1 MCFLFLFFYHCFLR
15 LEDEESFFNVLPNHT
30 PDSGVRYDIPCS
42 CYKKDKEGK
51 PLPIKKLPTH
61 YYTMLDQGGNPVNLS
76 EGTRGKRNVELSD
89 DLTDEDFEL
98 FQRFG
103 SGVHNRVKRTSPAIT
118 RFSKEDATHYC
129 RKLIADTDIGKS
141 CAKVGSNAQALV
153 DSCSIDLK
161 VKRFPFCFFCCCCCC
176 AFL

>member
-1 MCFLFLFFYHCFLR
+1 M
-15 LEDEESFFNVLPNHT
+15 
-30 PDSGVRYDIPCS
+30 RYDIPCS
-42 CYKKDKEGK
+42 CDLTDDNGD
-51 PLPIKKLPTH
+51 PLPVRRLPTH
-61 YYTMLDQGGNPVNLS
+61 YYNILDQD
-76 EGTRGKRNVELSD
+76 GTTVVPSRGTTIGIRKERNVELSD

-118 RFSKEDATHYC
+118 RFSKETATHYC
-129 RKLIADTDIGKS
+129 RKFIADTDIGKK

-161 VKRFPFCFFCCCCCC
+161 VRRFPFCFFFCCCCCC
-176 AFL
+176 AFLWYFF